1 VLFSVN
7 ASAVFRMRQS
17 VRLKYDRSVR
27 KEVKICETV
36 QEWDYLSFPDADY
49 QRSDGMEGKRLEG
62 QM

>member
-1 VLFSVN
+1 
-7 ASAVFRMRQS
+7 MRQS

-62 QM
+62 QMY